1 MRTSHPFTRSIAAL
15 LLLGAATC
23 AQAKEHEGWV
33 YNGLSGW
40 GSASLD
46 ELDADSFSS
55 NPTFGYRWGDIGVE
69 VGYGWFGDFDD
80 EYDIGTHHIDAEAS
94 LSGWNFGVNFNH
106 DMSERWS
113 VQGRGGV
120 FTWDVDGSLH
130 DSVLAS
136 VVDFDDDGTD
146 WYAGGSITYRTTKRS
161 SLGLGYTHFAAGDA
175 DVDLWG
181 LSTEFRF

>member
-1 MRTSHPFTRSIAAL
+1 MRANHPLTRSLAAL
-15 LLLGAATC
+15 LLFAAASC

-46 ELDADSFSS
+46 GLDDSSFSS
-55 NPTFGYRWGDIGVE
+55 NPTIGYRWGNFGVE
-69 VGYGWFGDFDD
+69 VGYGWFGDFEEDFD
-80 EYDIGTHHIDAEAS
+80 SGTHHIQTEAT
-94 LSGWNFGVNFNH
+94 LRGINFGANFNH
-106 DMSERWS
+106 DLSDRWS
-113 VQGRGGV
+113 LQGRAGM
-120 FTWDVDGSLH
+120 FTWDVDGSLD
-130 DSVLAS
+130 DSLLAG

-161 SLGLGYTHFAAGDA
+161 SVGLGYTHFAAGDA
-175 DVDLWG
+175 DIDLWG